1 MMALLGQ
8 MWSAKRDLALVAL
21 VVGILI
27 VLFMPIPSGLL
38 DFLLVINI
46 SLALLILLVTFFTE
60 TPLKFSTF
68 PTILL
73 LVTMLRLALNVSATR
88 LILEGADAGR
98 VINAIGEFVIG
109 GNYVVGIV
117 VFLILVVV
125 QYVVVTNGAQRVAE
139 VAARFTLDSMPGK
152 QMAIDADMNMGLID
166 EHEARRRRALVERE
180 ANFYGSMDGA
190 TKFVKGD
197 AIAGIIIILINIV
210 GGLAIGIAQLGMPWA
225 EAVQRYTLLTVGDGI
240 VTQIP
245 SLVIA
250 VATGILITRTAAD
263 GQLGAEIPRQV
274 LSNPRAL
281 VIVGIALLAIL
292 LLPGF
297 PKLPVLAVLA
307 AVVGLVYFASRAAAK
322 ADEAAL
328 AEGSGAAGATPTNPA
343 TGAGAGKAPQEDLQ
357 QLMRIEP
364 IEIRF
369 GSGLATAL
377 LGPDGDL
384 ADRIATLRRQ
394 VAQDLGYVL
403 PKVQTGPRS
412 DLAAEAYEI
421 LLQGSRIGQGEL
433 QMDRVLAI
441 NPGGSRARLDGV
453 ETRDPAYGLPAQWI
467 AKDARQFARGAG
479 YTLVDPD
486 TVLMTH
492 LAELAKRHAP
502 ELLTRAETE
511 RLVQRLRESNGSL
524 IDELVPGVMSY
535 SEIQKVLQLLLR
547 EQVSIRNLEAVL
559 EVLVDA
565 GRSTK
570 SADDL
575 AERVRERLGPAIC
588 QKLSDGKGE
597 LQVLTLAPE
606 VERTLLGSQR
616 AGEARG
622 PLFTDLAQMDAF
634 MKNVARQAETMMG
647 RSLLPVLLCPSPLRR
662 PLRGLMQRSLP
673 YVSVIGVNEVP
684 PSTLVRSFSAVQAQ
698 P

>member
-1 MMALLGQ
+1 MMQLFGQ

-27 VLFMPIPSGLL
+27 VLFMPIPPVLL
-38 DFLLVINI
+38 DFLLVVNI

-210 GGLAIGIAQLGMPWA
+210 GGLAIGIAQMGMPWG
-225 EAVQRYTLLTVGDGI
+225 EAVQRFTLLTVGDGI

-250 VATGILITRTAAD
+250 VATGIIITRTAAD

-281 VIVGIALLAIL
+281 VIVGIALLVIL
-292 LLPGF
+292 LMPGF
-297 PKLPVLAVLA
+297 PKIPVLVMLA
-307 AVVGLVYFASRAAAK
+307 AVAGLVFFASRAAAK
-322 ADEAAL
+322 ADAEAAEGVV
-328 AEGSGAAGATPTNPA
+328 AEPGAAKPA
-343 TGAGAGKAPQEDLQ
+343 GPGQGAGKAQDADDFQ

-369 GSGLATAL
+369 GSGLAAAL
-377 LGPDGDL
+377 LGSDGDL
-384 ADRIATLRRQ
+384 ADRIANLRRQ

-403 PKVQTGPRS
+403 PKVQTGPRT
-412 DLAAEAYEI
+412 DLAPDAYEI
-421 LLQGSRIGQGEL
+421 LVQGSRIGQGEL

-441 NPGGSRARLDGV
+441 NPGGTRAKLDGV

-511 RLVQRLRESNGSL
+511 RLVQRLREQHGSL
-524 IDELVPGVMSY
+524 IDELVPNVMSY

-570 SADDL
+570 SPDEL

-597 LQVLTLAPE
+597 LHVLTLAPE
-606 VERTLLGSQR
+606 VERSLLNAQR
-616 AGEARG
+616 TGESRG
-622 PLFTDLAQMDAF
+622 PLFSDLAQMDGF
-634 MKNVARQAETMMG
+634 MKNLGRQAEAMMG

-662 PLRGLMQRSLP
+662 PLRSLMQRSLP
-673 YVSVIGVNEVP
+673 YVAVIGVNEVP
-684 PSTLVRSFSAVQAQ
+684 SSTLVRSFSAVQTS